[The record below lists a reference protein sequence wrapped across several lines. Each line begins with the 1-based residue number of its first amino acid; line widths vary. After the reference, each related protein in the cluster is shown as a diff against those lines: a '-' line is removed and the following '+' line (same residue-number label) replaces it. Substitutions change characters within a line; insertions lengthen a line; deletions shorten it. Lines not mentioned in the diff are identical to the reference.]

1 MAEQTFENHGKFVPL
16 YHYVTAPILLLN
28 VLWSLYLVVTG
39 PSFDAVLG
47 AAVAVALMFLFFF
60 ARVFALG
67 AQDRVIRLEE
77 RLRLQASLPDDLRA
91 RVNEYSTDQLIAL
104 RFASDTELPELAR
117 RVLDEKIGNRKT
129 IKQAIKT
136 WRPDYQRL

>member
-1 MAEQTFENHGKFVPL
+1 MTEQTFANHGRFVLL

-28 VLWSLYLVVTG
+28 VLWNLYRAVTG
-39 PSFDAVLG
+39 FSVDAVLG
-47 AAVAVALMFLFFF
+47 AAVALALLFLFFF

-77 RLRLQASLPDDLRA
+77 RLRLQALLPDDLRA
-91 RVNEYSTDQLIAL
+91 RVNEYSTDQLVAM
-104 RFASDTELPELAR
+104 RFASDADLPALAR
-117 RVLDEKIGNRKT
+117 RVLDEKIGDRKT

-136 WRPDYQRL
+136 WRPDYQRV